1 MVRAAVSG
9 AINYAGADPQNR
21 QWRLKHRI
29 LLAEVER
36 KEDYELLTIAHK
48 HWLALLSHGNLTED
62 SFKEVKKQANEVMG
76 AIQKTTFPWLDLKE
90 AGKEDKKDTIVDDS
104 TQALIDRYKQQLN
117 NKTG

>member
-36 KEDYELLTIAHK
+36 REDYELLTIAHK
-48 HWLALLSHGNLTED
+48 HWLALLSHGNLTEE

-76 AIQKTTFPWLDLKE
+76 EIQKTTFPWVAVKE
-90 AGKEDKKDTIVDDS
+90 AGKDAEKDTIVDSS
-104 TQALIDRYKQQLN
+104 TQALIDRYKQQLT

>member
-29 LLAEVER
+29 LLEEVER
-36 KEDYELLTIAHK
+36 REDYELLTIAHK
-48 HWLALLSHGNLTED
+48 HWLALLSHGNLTEE

-76 AIQKTTFPWLDLKE
+76 EIQKTTFPWVEVKE
-90 AGKEDKKDTIVDDS
+90 AGKDAEKDTIVDSS
-104 TQALIDRYKQQLN
+104 TQALIDRYKQQLT